1 MNRIVHPLIS
11 GIIWWNV
18 EKAWK
23 ILIHGQLLTVHMGP
37 YNWSRRV
44 KHSSVKFSH
53 QQSKLNSF
61 DTLYLMTTH
70 NMQPVLTSANCD
82 SIGTPYRLL
91 SSNKSST
98 YSVLSIC
105 RKMLKSWSVSWIAT
119 STAFSCRKCT
129 WLSLTR
135 SGAISSGTKVS
146 VVPFVFR

>member
-1 MNRIVHPLIS
+1 MSRIVHPLIS
-11 GIIWWNV
+11 GNMWWNR
-18 EKAWK
+18 EKPLK
-23 ILIHGQLLTVHMGP
+23 ILIHEGQPLKVHMGP
-37 YNWSRRV
+37 YIWSRRV
-44 KHSSVKFSH
+44 KHSSVMFSH
-53 QQSKLNSF
+53 QQSKLHSF
-61 DTLYLMTTH
+61 DTLYLTTH
-70 NMQPVLTSANCD
+70 NMQLVLTSANCD

-129 WLSLTR
+129 WLSLTS